1 MFFRFPLSRVAIA
14 APPKTGCT
22 SVLTFLTNLEID
34 LESREG
40 LTRSSLA
47 ADALGAGPEDSAD
60 RPNIH
65 VDKRLK
71 RFAVTD
77 RSPVAP
83 DELRLATVR
92 DPAERIAS
100 CWLDKIVEGPSV
112 WQAKYYAEPW
122 FPQDFRTPEAIEAS
136 FLAFLDALKSD
147 PGFLHADLH
156 WAPVSW
162 LLRHWQGARWIATTE
177 LNDLPAVIIERLG
190 DWSARPTAVMP
201 HMHRTEA
208 WLKPFLLT
216 SRAQSLI
223 NEVYADDYDLLR
235 DRCGIP
241 STSHVI
247 ARMGFH
253 ADDVVKLPAFDREVH
268 VRRSRRLSESLAGF
282 LGSAIWK
289 RLVQSQQGHDGTAAV
304 SGDLPGEGCSR

>member
-22 SVLTFLTNLEID
+22 SALTFLLNLEIE
-34 LESREG
+34 LESRKG
-40 LTRSSLA
+40 LTRSGLA

-65 VDKRLK
+65 VDERLK

-112 WQAKYYAEPW
+112 WQAKYHAEPW
-122 FPQDFRTPEAIEAS
+122 FPQDFRTPEAIETS
-136 FLAFLDALKSD
+136 FLAFLNALKSD

-162 LLRHWQGARWIATTE
+162 LLRHWQGARWIATAE
-177 LNDLPAVIIERLG
+177 LDDLPAVISERLG
-190 DWSARPTAVMP
+190 TQAVRPTVAMP

-216 SRAQSLI
+216 ARAQSLI
-223 NEVYADDYDLLR
+223 GEVYADDYDLLR
-235 DRCGIP
+235 DHCGIAVCQ
-241 STSHVI
+241 VI
-247 ARMGFH
+247 TRAGFH
-253 ADDVVKLPAFDREVH
+253 ADDALKLMAFDRGVH

-282 LGSAIWK
+282 LGSAMWK
-289 RLVQSQQGHDGTAAV
+289 RLVQPQRDTTA
-304 SGDLPGEGCSR
+304 PRP